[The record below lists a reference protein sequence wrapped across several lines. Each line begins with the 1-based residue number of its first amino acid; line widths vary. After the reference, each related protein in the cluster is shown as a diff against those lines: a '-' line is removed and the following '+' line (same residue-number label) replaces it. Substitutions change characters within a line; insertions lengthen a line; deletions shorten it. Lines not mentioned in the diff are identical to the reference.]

1 MNTVGRPRTQTMTG
15 ARRRNPGTCSPM
27 SPDPPTP
34 PSPTGQPVPLPAWQV
49 AAQHGPQQ
57 PMKHRSGAVVASI
70 ALVLIAGALVGG
82 VALGR
87 NSKSTAAAP
96 SSGGSSSSADAT
108 PSSACLPADSGR
120 SGAGHFRFNLSACE
134 NGTTD
139 VTAFTLP
146 IHKGTSNGQTVW
158 YVIMDTS
165 DQATSLGLGVNFAP
179 KLANGKG
186 TAGVQQVTMAADG
199 SVDFAGTVDFNHK
212 RVLSAGPT
220 GFPPLPDA
228 QAPSVG
234 DSKYS
239 PLIELPNGVV
249 ENAPQIANDS
259 GKADKVLNLDTTKMQ
274 VLFRA
279 QNGFYENKAVHYA
292 SFDASDMTVASIE
305 DVTFAPNLNTLPA
318 ANDENQKSSAREQLI
333 AFINGP
339 AGVGPFAQG
348 VNYAL
353 LTGGANPSP
362 KNLLHETP
370 PLPLHADVGSLD
382 YTPMWD
388 VHLAEWTQVAI
399 DAGDRVQL
407 RDIDTV
413 LTQKV
418 APGADGAPPL
428 VTGPGGKPYGAA
440 SVIVNCPLV
449 SIDIPT

>member
-1 MNTVGRPRTQTMTG
+1 MSTG
-15 ARRRNPGTCSPM
+15 
-27 SPDPPTP
+27 P
-34 PSPTGQPVPLPAWQV
+34 PSPQSPTEQPVPVPAWQV
-49 AAQHGPQQ
+49 AAQYAPQQ
-57 PMKHRSGAVVASI
+57 PIKHRSGAVAATI

-82 VALGR
+82 IALGR
-87 NSKSTAAAP
+87 NSKSTAAG
-96 SSGGSSSSADAT
+96 SNTGGANTSADAT

-120 SGAGHFRFNLSACE
+120 SGAGHFRFNTSACE

-146 IHKGTSNGQTVW
+146 IHMGTSNGHTVW

-179 KLANGKG
+179 KLANGTG
-186 TAGVQQVTMAADG
+186 TAGVQKVTVAAD
-199 SVDFAGTVDFNHK
+199 GTVDFPGTVDFKHK

-220 GFPPLPDA
+220 GFPPLPEA

-234 DSKYS
+234 DDKYS

-259 GKADKVLNLDTTKMQ
+259 GRADKVLSLDTSKRQ

-292 SFDASDMTVASIE
+292 SFDASDMTVAAIE
-305 DVTFAPNLNTLPA
+305 DVTFAPNMNTLPT
-318 ANDENQKSSAREQLI
+318 ANDEDQKTSAREQLI
-333 AFINGP
+333 AFVNGP
-339 AGVGPFAQG
+339 AGVGPFDQG
-348 VNYAL
+348 VNSAL

-388 VHLAEWTQVAI
+388 VHLAEWTQTAI
-399 DAGDRVQL
+399 DAGDRVQM

-413 LTQKV
+413 LTQKI

-428 VTGPGGKPYGAA
+428 VTGPGGKPYGATG
-440 SVIVNCPLV
+440 VIVNCPLV
-449 SIDIPT
+449 SIDIP